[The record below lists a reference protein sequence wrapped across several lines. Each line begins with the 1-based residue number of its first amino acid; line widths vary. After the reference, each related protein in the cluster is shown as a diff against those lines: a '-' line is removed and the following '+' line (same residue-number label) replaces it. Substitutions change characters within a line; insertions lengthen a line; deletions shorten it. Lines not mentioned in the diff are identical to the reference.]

1 MPLVPDRRRSVGS
14 VGETI
19 SCRARAM
26 HTGLRNPIRSKR
38 KNRQKHV
45 LTCTRYS
52 TNNVRIIP
60 GNVPLRKSVDGIFM
74 SRRRRKLGITRY
86 W

>member
-1 MPLVPDRRRSVGS
+1 
-14 VGETI
+14 
-19 SCRARAM
+19 M

-45 LTCTRYS
+45 LTCT
-52 TNNVRIIP
+52 NNVRIIP

-74 SRRRRKLGITRY
+74 SRHR
-86 W
+86 